1 MDHPTRPMPPDSAG
15 QTAFEE
21 LAQLVDAIPARFRV
35 ESMLAALRFAP
46 SGSFESSYL
55 IGQLRARIWD
65 CLESRVAIGIERLTT
80 VLNDHSG
87 DIEPLVAPFAVAS
100 DLATV
105 RLVLAEVLAF
115 LNRLLKNETGQGPHR
130 PAAASITEYR
140 PEQTAE
146 NREESR

>member
-1 MDHPTRPMPPDSAG
+1 MPPDSAG
-15 QTAFEE
+15 QPVFVE

-35 ESMLAALRFAP
+35 ESMLAALRFVP
-46 SGSFESSYL
+46 LGSFESSYL

-65 CLESRVAIGIERLTT
+65 CLECEVAIGVMRLTA
-80 VLNDHSG
+80 VLDGHSS
-87 DIEPLVAPFAVAS
+87 DIEQLVAPFAHAS
-100 DLATV
+100 DLETV

-130 PAAASITEYR
+130 PAAASTTECR
-140 PEQTAE
+140 PEQITE